1 MSLDEPHAIASA
13 VPVRAHA
20 AAPVGAGAPE
30 RSARRADARARRWER
45 EADFDRELL
54 AWMSRFAFTTA
65 AVLSE
70 RWGVSEQRMRA
81 RLRRLEGA
89 GLVRRR
95 REGPNEPLRVVVTE
109 RGGVALGE
117 SVRTPRGLEPLGHE
131 LAVIKRVIAI
141 ERHFAEHG
149 PSEARVLTERDMR
162 RDQRRADGHAWS
174 VEVIRERGRRG
185 RRWADYA
192 VESPE
197 GRTAVELEFSLKG
210 TSRLRSIARG
220 YLGSEAFDFVDFVV
234 LERDQDGALRRT
246 LTRVL
251 EEERAAELAARLPG
265 LPENLPCVRVVAWRD
280 PLPHVHAGV
289 RPFPALP
296 AAQLGSDAGA

>member
-1 MSLDEPHAIASA
+1 
-13 VPVRAHA
+13 
-20 AAPVGAGAPE
+20 
-30 RSARRADARARRWER
+30 
-45 EADFDRELL
+45 
-54 AWMSRFAFTTA
+54 
-65 AVLSE
+65 
-70 RWGVSEQRMRA
+70 
-81 RLRRLEGA
+81 
-89 GLVRRR
+89 
-95 REGPNEPLRVVVTE
+95 LRVVVTE

-185 RRWADYA
+185 RWADYA

-210 TSRLRSIARG
+210 TSRRRVPRGPIDRRRTRWQRLRADRRPRSGRVLPLGKPSAW
-220 YLGSEAFDFVDFVV
+220 GSE
-234 LERDQDGALRRT
+234 R
-246 LTRVL
+246 
-251 EEERAAELAARLPG
+251 
-265 LPENLPCVRVVAWRD
+265 
-280 PLPHVHAGV
+280 
-289 RPFPALP
+289 
-296 AAQLGSDAGA
+296 